1 MGQNSS
7 ASSSPAADEI
17 LEALGR
23 RMARKRL
30 ERNLTQA
37 ELAQE
42 AGVSRATVRRLEGG
56 HSTQLANLIRILGAL
71 GLAQN
76 FASLVPE
83 TGLRPLEAVE
93 RKRKERKRASRPRS
107 DGRPRTSAPKTDW
120 VWDEDR

>member
-7 ASSSPAADEI
+7 ANESPEADEV
-17 LEALGR
+17 LQGLGR

-30 ERNLTQA
+30 GRNLTQS
-37 ELAQE
+37 ELAEE
-42 AGVSRATVRRLEGG
+42 ASVSRATVRRLEAG

-76 FASLVPE
+76 FEALVPE
-83 TGLRPLEAVE
+83 TEVRPIEAVE

-107 DGRPRTSAPKTDW
+107 PEPEASAGSKSDW

>member
-7 ASSSPAADEI
+7 TNDSPREAEI
-17 LEALGR
+17 LEGLGQ

-30 ERNLTQA
+30 ERNLTQDD
-37 ELAQE
+37 LAKE
-42 AGVSRATVRRLEGG
+42 AGVSRATVRRLEAGR
-56 HSTQLANLIRILGAL
+56 STQLANLIRILGAL

-76 FASLVPE
+76 FGSLVPE
-83 TGLRPLEAVE
+83 TGMRPLEAVE

-107 DGRPRTSAPKTDW
+107 ARPPEPSASKTNW